1 MKKIPAVLLAA
12 LLITALLSSCS
23 GASKDTAASAPMAAP
38 SYGYNESSAY
48 DDETYFQSEA
58 ENVEL
63 GGGSA
68 GESAALTEGNAVPMT
83 EKIIYSFY
91 ADIETTE
98 FDKTLEDVAK
108 LMGQFGAFIE
118 SSSVSGSS
126 YYGNT
131 TYRTANY
138 TIRVPVQSFASLTG
152 SLDVL
157 GNVVNQ
163 STTADNITTQFIDTQ
178 ARLDTYETEEERLLA
193 MLEKAETVEDMI
205 TIESRLSDVRY
216 QIESLTSTL
225 RNWQN
230 QVDYSTVTL
239 FIEEVEELSDQL
251 PAQRTYWDR
260 MWDGLNSTFE
270 GIGDFFKS
278 LLLFLVVA
286 MPVLI
291 ILAVIAIVV
300 VIIVRSS
307 KKRKLKKQGGT
318 NEPKQ

>member
-12 LLITALLSSCS
+12 LLIAALLSSCS
-23 GASKDTAASAPMAAP
+23 GASKDTASAPMSAP
-38 SYGYNESSAY
+38 GYSYNESSAY
-48 DDETYFQSEA
+48 DKDEAYPQPETESG

-63 GGGSA
+63 GGS
-68 GESAALTEGNAVPMT
+68 SAALTEGSAVPMT

-98 FDKTLEDVAK
+98 FDKTLEDVVK

-118 SSSVSGSS
+118 SSSVSGNS

-131 TYRTANY
+131 TYRTASY
-138 TIRVPVQSFASLTG
+138 IIRVPVQSFASLTG

-157 GNVVNQ
+157 GNIVSE
-163 STTADNITTQFIDTQ
+163 STSADNITTQFIDTQ

-239 FIEEVEELSDQL
+239 HIEEVEELSDQL

-278 LLLFLVVA
+278 LFLFLVVA